1 MQKSPEQRTIDRLWK
16 PSATLRFRENG
27 ERGMILEQL
36 FLGIA
41 FGEPTISEW
50 RPVPVVPESDGV
62 QQ

>member
-1 MQKSPEQRTIDRLWK
+1 
-16 PSATLRFRENG
+16 
-27 ERGMILEQL
+27 MILEQL